1 MSTVTKLCLALATI
15 VVISSAH
22 NMAQTNPSPG
32 QRDINA
38 VLKDHEKKLMAIP
51 DVVGVYIGVLADG
64 RTPCLKIM
72 LARETDRRAIPQML
86 DGYPVIAEVTGE
98 IRPRT
103 TP

>member
-1 MSTVTKLCLALATI
+1 MSTVTKLCLALATV
-15 VVISSAH
+15 VVIGSAH
-22 NMAQTNPSPG
+22 TMAQTNPSPG

-38 VLKDHEKKLMAIP
+38 VLKDHEKQLMAIP
-51 DVVGVYIGVLADG
+51 DVVGVYIGVLGDG

-72 LARETDRRAIPQML
+72 LARQTDRSAIPQML
-86 DGYPVIAEVTGE
+86 EGYRVVPEVTGE